1 LNYEIQVEEMKFAN
15 ARKLDDMNR
24 QYLRDQQDAQ
34 IKADRGSPVYQG
46 AGYSGVGNIVSIG
59 SGHSLDSSAA
69 EAFKR
74 MVADA
79 ARQGVS
85 ISLTSSYRSNAEQAI
100 LYQRYLNGTGNLA
113 APPGSSG
120 HNRGVSLDVRSGI
133 EWMQRNGQ
141 KYGWYNTGMSF
152 SQKEPWHFDYK
163 SGGMA
168 PDTGGAGRP
177 RVNTASG
184 QAMIS
189 AIPNKF
195 KVPGPPVSAIRG
207 QMATLNAND
216 NRIKKEAIALQEK
229 LNTLGE
235 DAALQRVLEAAKGEN
250 TVKQKQREL
259 ALIEA
264 EASSI
269 GVMAA
274 DKQAI
279 ATFDAK
285 SLETQKQIEEENKR
299 IIERT
304 MAMTELTAKEKK
316 AIADAAGKYLEN
328 AKASLAVDRQA
339 LQLQQQMRFS
349 SEMAAMQLEFQNRG
363 AGAKA
368 GFFGAAAQAYNQELT
383 TGSGDPAKAAEKARQ
398 TRMNEVNDQI
408 VSMRENLLM
417 LQEPTYQVTESA
429 KAIGGAFSDS
439 FKGIVAGSATAQES
453 LANFFQRT
461 SDHFLDMAA
470 QMLTQQLVL
479 KLIGFG
485 MNLFAPG
492 ANALGGAGANFQM
505 PGQAFMPTGGY
516 GFAKGGV
523 FTNSVVSS
531 PTLFKFANGGAL
543 SNGVMGEAGPEAIM
557 PLTRGPGG
565 RLGVDASGSGG
576 GVSVTV
582 NVDAKGSSVEG
593 DDKRSSELGRVI
605 AVAVQQELIKQKR
618 SGGILTK

>member
-1 LNYEIQVEEMKFAN
+1 MALA
-15 ARKLDDMNR
+15 MNR
-24 QYLRDQQDAQ
+24 IVPGNMQASVSGLR
-34 IKADRGSPVYQG
+34 SEW
-46 AGYSGVGNIVSIG
+46 IG
-59 SGHSLDSSAA
+59 LQNAPTDKLINA
-69 EAFKR
+69 
-74 MVADA
+74 
-79 ARQGVS
+79 
-85 ISLTSSYRSNAEQAI
+85 ISQ
-100 LYQRYLNGTGNLA
+100 
-113 APPGSSG
+113 
-120 HNRGVSLDVRSGI
+120 
-133 EWMQRNGQ
+133 
-141 KYGWYNTGMSF
+141 
-152 SQKEPWHFDYK
+152 
-163 SGGMA
+163 MA
-168 PDTGGAGRP
+168 TGGAVAPSTSNARAPITG
-177 RVNTASG
+177 G
-184 QAMIS
+184 QVPIS

-229 LNTLGE
+229 LNALGE

-264 EASSI
+264 EANSI
-269 GVMAA
+269 GVMAG

-299 IIERT
+299 ILKNTR
-304 MAMTELTAKEKK
+304 LQGKEKENL
-316 AIADAAGKYLEN
+316 AEATRVYLEN
-328 AKASLAVDRQA
+328 AKASLAVDRQM
-339 LQLQQQMRFS
+339 LQVQQQMRFN

-417 LQEPTYQVTESA
+417 LQDPTYQVTESA

-485 MNLFAPG
+485 MNLFTPG

-505 PGQAFMPTGGY
+505 PGQAFMPTGSY

-582 NVDAKGSSVEG
+582 NVDAKSSSVEG

>member
-1 LNYEIQVEEMKFAN
+1 
-15 ARKLDDMNR
+15 MNR

-34 IKADRGSPVYQG
+34 IKADRGSPIYG
-46 AGYSGVGNIVSIG
+46 AGQSSIVPSVKIISGNPAVTKIGGQYDLGGHGLPINYHDHIKFQTAELAKAFYDFLKANNIVATELMGRTSVAPFPRHSATGGHYNGTAMDVPGYQWGG
-59 SGHSLDSSAA
+59 SGAIGKREFAGSERVWALVTQFAKQRGLAIQGGSATS
-69 EAFKR
+69 
-74 MVADA
+74 VAN
-79 ARQGVS
+79 
-85 ISLTSSYRSNAEQAI
+85 NASTMPA
-100 LYQRYLNGTGNLA
+100 
-113 APPGSSG
+113 
-120 HNRGVSLDVRSGI
+120 
-133 EWMQRNGQ
+133 
-141 KYGWYNTGMSF
+141 
-152 SQKEPWHFDYK
+152 
-163 SGGMA
+163 
-168 PDTGGAGRP
+168 
-177 RVNTASG
+177 TASG
-184 QAMIS
+184 QTLTS